1 MASYRD
7 RLPVVGGGG
16 AVIKS
21 VQRGSATLI
30 INGNYTSVVI
40 NAVNMSSSIVLISF
54 SAGSGAS
61 TDTPSSAVCS
71 ARLES
76 ATLLSISRFMSVSQ
90 QILVSWQVIEYES
103 GVSVQRGTISNSGVS
118 FSTSISP
125 VDVSKSYTV
134 HTSAPYG
141 TDATAVQAQVY
152 GGLSSST
159 ELKFSRLTDFGGI
172 SIYWQVVSYV

>member
-7 RLPVVGGGG
+7 RLPVSGGGG

-21 VQRGSATLI
+21 VQRGSATLV
-30 INGNYTSVVI
+30 NGNYTPVVI
-40 NAVNMSSSIVLISF
+40 NAVDMSSSIVLISF
-54 SAGSGAS
+54 SADPGVS
-61 TDTPSSAVCS
+61 TDRPSYTVCT

-76 ATLLSISRFMSVSQ
+76 ATLLTISRRGSSPQ
-90 QILVSWQVIEYES
+90 RILVSWQVIEYES
-103 GVSVQRGTISNSGVS
+103 GVYVQRGTILDSGVS

-134 HTSAPYG
+134 HTSAPDG
-141 TDATAVQAQVY
+141 SSAAAVQAQVY

-159 ELKFSRLTDFGGI
+159 ELKFSRFTDFGGI
-172 SIYWQVVSYV
+172 SIDWQVASYV

>member
-7 RLPVVGGGG
+7 RLPVSGGGG

-21 VQRGSATLI
+21 VQRGSVTLVD
-30 INGNYTSVVI
+30 GNYTSVVI

-54 SAGSGAS
+54 SAGQFLS
-61 TDTPSSAVCS
+61 TDKPSYTVCT

-76 ATLLSISRFMSVSQ
+76 ATLLTFRRRDSSPQ
-90 QILVSWQVIEYES
+90 KILVSWQVIEYES
-103 GVSVQRGTISNSGVS
+103 GVYVQRGTILKSGVS

-125 VDVSKSYTV
+125 VDASKSYTV
-134 HTSAPYG
+134 HTSAPNG
-141 TDATAVQAQVY
+141 TYDNAVQAQVY

-159 ELKFSRLTDFGGI
+159 GITFSRYTDFGPI
-172 SIYWQVVSYV
+172 SIDWQVVSYV

>member
-7 RLPVVGGGG
+7 RLPVSGGGG

-21 VQRGSATLI
+21 VQHGFAALVT
-30 INGNYTSVVI
+30 GNSTSVVI
-40 NAVNMSSSIVLISF
+40 KAVDMSRSIVLISF
-54 SAGSGAS
+54 SADHALSVDKPLY
-61 TDTPSSAVCS
+61 TVCT
-71 ARLES
+71 ARLAS
-76 ATLLSISRFMSVSQ
+76 ATLLSISRFTSASQ
-90 QILVSWQVIEYES
+90 RILVSWQVIEYES
-103 GVSVQRGTISNSGVS
+103 GVSVQRGTISNSGVA

-159 ELKFSRLTDFGGI
+159 ELNFSRFTNFGPT
-172 SIYWQVVSYV
+172 SIDWQVVSYV

>member
-21 VQRGSATLI
+21 VQRGSATLAT
-30 INGNYTSVVI
+30 NASTSVVI
-40 NAVNMSSSIVLISF
+40 NAVDMSSSIVLISP
-54 SAGSGAS
+54 SASS
-61 TDTPSSAVCS
+61 DVTSDTPSSTVCS
-71 ARLES
+71 VRLDS
-76 ATLLSISRFMSVSQ
+76 PTSLLLYRATNSTQ

-103 GVSVQRGTISNSGVS
+103 GVSVQRGTISDVGAS
-118 FSTSISP
+118 FSASISP

-134 HTSAPYG
+134 HTSSPTGSSAF
-141 TDATAVQAQVY
+141 TVRAQVY

-159 ELKFSRLTDFGGI
+159 GLTFSRYTDYGLI
-172 SIYWQVVSYV
+172 SIDWQVASYV

>member
-21 VQRGSATLI
+21 VQRGYATLVD
-30 INGNYTSVVI
+30 GASSTSVAI
-40 NAVNMSSSIVLISF
+40 NAVDMSSSIVLISF
-54 SAGSGAS
+54 CTASG

-71 ARLES
+71 VRLAS
-76 ATLLSISRFMSVSQ
+76 PTSLLLYRATKAPTL
-90 QILVSWQVIEYES
+90 ILVSWQVIEYES
-103 GVSVQRGTISNSGVS
+103 GVSVQRGTIYSTGGTS

-125 VDVSKSYTV
+125 VAVSKSHTV
-134 HTSAPYG
+134 HTSSPEG
-141 TDATAVQAQVY
+141 STSVAVRAQVC

-159 ELKFSRLTDFGGI
+159 GLTFNRYTDYGPI
-172 SIYWQVVSYV
+172 SIDWQVASYV